1 MNSAPHLEGGV
12 KRHRFVFVRFPP
24 FSGDFKQFYRHSLFE
39 NVDFFAQL
47 REGWD
52 ITKQPPTSDHAALAG
67 KPEALTTSG
76 ALPEALS
83 PRVLA
88 RQRHETILGEL
99 RTKRAVRVTELA
111 LSLGVSDM
119 TVRRDLDALE
129 EAGLLDKVH
138 GGATARS
145 ERSADEPGFVVKS
158 LRNTQEKRAIAA
170 AAAELALPGTAIGI
184 AAGTTTWQLAYHLVD
199 VADLIVVTNSIRVA
213 DVFHQNKRSDRTVI
227 LTGGIRTPSD
237 ALVGS
242 VAASALR
249 TLHLDNVFMGSHGMS
264 ARNGFTSPNMNEA
277 ETNRAFIEASDQ
289 LVVLADH
296 TKWDVTVLSSFASL
310 EDADVVISDTR
321 LPASAIEI
329 LQTRSGRLVLADSD
343 SSSLNELA

>member
-1 MNSAPHLEGGV
+1 MTTSKQFAVESQPLGSPNSALG
-12 KRHRFVFVRFPP
+12 
-24 FSGDFKQFYRHSLFE
+24 
-39 NVDFFAQL
+39 
-47 REGWD
+47 
-52 ITKQPPTSDHAALAG
+52 T
-67 KPEALTTSG
+67 G
-76 ALPEALS
+76 AVLEALS
-83 PRVLA
+83 TRVLA
-88 RQRHETILGEL
+88 RQRHETILAEL

-111 LSLGVSDM
+111 VALGVSDM
-119 TVRRDLDALE
+119 TVRRDLDVLE

-145 ERSADEPGFVVKS
+145 ERSAEEPGFVVKS
-158 LRNTQEKRAIAA
+158 LRNTQEKRAIAN
-170 AAAELALPGTAIGI
+170 AAAELVLPGTAIGI
-184 AAGTTTWQLAYHLVD
+184 AAGTTTWQLAYRLVD
-199 VADLIVVTNSIRVA
+199 VASLIVVTNSIRVA
-213 DVFHQNKRSDRTVI
+213 DVFHQNERADRTVI

-264 ARNGFTSPNMNEA
+264 ARGGFTSPNMSEA

-310 EDADVVISDTR
+310 EDADVVVSDTR
-321 LPASAIEI
+321 LPFAAIEI
-329 LQTRSGRLVLADSD
+329 VRTRSGRLILADPDSD
-343 SSSLNELA
+343 SSLLGDLT